1 MFVDSKINNK
11 SQNTRIDVK
20 SNAHQE
26 VLLSTNLTYNKGELH
41 GLKISASLIM
51 LSNQGVETK

>member
-1 MFVDSKINNK
+1 M
-11 SQNTRIDVK
+11 QCTRIIKLKYKHTDVK

-51 LSNQGVETK
+51 LSNQGVESK